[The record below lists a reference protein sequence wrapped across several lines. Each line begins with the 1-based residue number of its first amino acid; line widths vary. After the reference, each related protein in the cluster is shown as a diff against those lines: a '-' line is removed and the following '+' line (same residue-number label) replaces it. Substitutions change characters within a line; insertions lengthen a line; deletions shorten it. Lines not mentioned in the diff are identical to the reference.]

1 MRVAL
6 AMLRAS
12 WLSATSYR
20 LGMAFS
26 ILALLFTVV
35 PVYFVSRALQPL
47 AAGAIRNEGGQY
59 FAFVVVGL
67 ATFTFVTVAVT
78 TLPGAFGGG
87 ISSGSLEAV
96 LSTPARLPAVI
107 AGMTSYGLMW
117 SGVKG
122 LLLLAAA
129 WVLGAPVA
137 WALLPAAVGILL
149 LIVLAYLSVGLVG
162 AALVLAFRTTG
173 PLLQGVLVASAFLG
187 GVYYPTKVIPS
198 WIQALSAAVP
208 LTYGLR
214 ALRRVLLERAP
225 LSVVLPD
232 LLILAGFVVVLL
244 SLSALALAAALRY
257 ARRAGTLAQY

>member
-1 MRVAL
+1 MRVIG

-20 LGMAFS
+20 LGMVFS
-26 ILALLFTVV
+26 LAALLFTVV

-59 FAFVVVGL
+59 FAFLVVGL
-67 ATFTFVTVAVT
+67 ATFTFVTVAIT
-78 TLPGAFGGG
+78 AIPGSFGSG

-96 LSTPARLPAVI
+96 LSTPAPLTAVI
-107 AGMTSYGLMW
+107 AGMGSYGFMW

-122 LLLLAAA
+122 LLLLGAA
-129 WVLGAPVA
+129 WLLGAPVA
-137 WALLPAAVGILL
+137 WVQLPLGAVILA
-149 LIVLAYLSVGLVG
+149 LIVLAYIPVGLIG
-162 AALVLAFRTTG
+162 ASLILAFRTTG
-173 PLLQGVLVASAFLG
+173 PLLQGVLVASSFLG

-198 WIQALSAAVP
+198 WIQHLSAVIP

-214 ALRRVLLERAP
+214 ALRRVLLERAS
-225 LSVVLPD
+225 LVAVLPD
-232 LLILAGFVVVLL
+232 VLILTGFVVVLL
-244 SLSALALAAALRY
+244 ALSSLALAAALRY